1 MTGRSREEITSLL
14 SEHKDQFQKMDQK
27 YNAATFKWQ
36 NEIAMLERRVHD
48 CYEDVDL
55 GNGDKIAVRTALSE
69 EEMLEYA
76 AIEQQQRQLKQK
88 YESMINSPD
97 FIDEASK
104 LTYRMIE
111 LMTAN
116 PLITADWLEEH
127 KDRWP
132 AADVLTILVAF
143 QERLLQ
149 NRLNKVKDLQS
160 FRTE

>member
-1 MTGRSREEITSLL
+1 MAGRSKEEIAALL
-14 SEHKDQFQKMDQK
+14 TQSQPQFQQMDQK

-69 EEMLEYA
+69 EEMQEYGT
-76 AIEQQQRQLKQK
+76 IEQRKAELEKQDP
-88 YESMINSPD
+88 ELSR
-97 FIDEASK
+97 
-104 LTYRMIE
+104 LTYRQIE

-116 PLITADWLEEH
+116 PLITAEWLEEN

-132 AADVLTILVAF
+132 VNDALTIMQAF
-143 QERLLQ
+143 LEGIMSRRM
-149 NRLNKVKDLQS
+149 NRVGDLKS

>member
-1 MTGRSREEITSLL
+1 MLK
-14 SEHKDQFQKMDQK
+14 EHQPNFDKLRAAD
-27 YNAATFKWQ
+27 NAAKFKWQ

-69 EEMLEYA
+69 EEMLEYG
-76 AIEQQQRQLKQK
+76 AIEQRKTGLEKNDP
-88 YESMINSPD
+88 ELSR
-97 FIDEASK
+97 
-104 LTYRMIE
+104 LTYRQIE

-116 PLITADWLEEH
+116 PLITAEWLEEN

-132 AADVLTILVAF
+132 VNDALTIMQAF
-143 QERLLQ
+143 LEGIMTRRM
-149 NRLNKVKDLQS
+149 NRVGDLQK

>member
-1 MTGRSREEITSLL
+1 MTGRSREEISSLL

-27 YNAATFKWQ
+27 YNAATYKWQ

-69 EEMLEYA
+69 EEMQEYG
-76 AIEQQQRQLKQK
+76 AIEQRKTELEKNDP
-88 YESMINSPD
+88 ELSR
-97 FIDEASK
+97 
-104 LTYRMIE
+104 LTYRQIE

-116 PLITADWLEEH
+116 PLITADWLEEN
-127 KDRWP
+127 KDKWP
-132 AADVLTILVAF
+132 VNDALVIMQAF
-143 QERLLQ
+143 LEGIVSRRM
-149 NRLNKVKDLQS
+149 NRVGDLQK

>member
-1 MTGRSREEITSLL
+1 MTGRSREEISSLL
-14 SEHKDQFQKMDQK
+14 SEHKPQFQQMDQK

-69 EEMLEYA
+69 EEMQEYG
-76 AIEQQQRQLKQK
+76 AIEQRKTELEKNDP
-88 YESMINSPD
+88 ELSR
-97 FIDEASK
+97 
-104 LTYRMIE
+104 LTYRQIE

-116 PLITADWLEEH
+116 PLITADWLEEN
-127 KDRWP
+127 KDKWP
-132 AADVLTILVAF
+132 VNDALTIMQAF
-143 QERLLQ
+143 LEGIVSRRM
-149 NRLNKVKDLQS
+149 NRVSDLQK

>member
-14 SEHKDQFQKMDQK
+14 SEHKDQFQKMDQR

-69 EEMLEYA
+69 EEMQEYG
-76 AIEQQQRQLKQK
+76 AIEQRKLQLDKNDP
-88 YESMINSPD
+88 ELSR
-97 FIDEASK
+97 
-104 LTYRMIE
+104 LTYRQIE

-116 PLITADWLEEH
+116 PLITADWLEEN
-127 KDRWP
+127 KDKWP
-132 AADVLTILVAF
+132 VNDALAIMQAF
-143 QERLLQ
+143 LEGIMSRRM
-149 NRLNKVKDLQS
+149 NRVSDLQK

>member
-1 MTGRSREEITSLL
+1 MATPAEIDQSLSQAQPL
-14 SEHKDQFQKMDQK
+14 FERMDQK

-69 EEMLEYA
+69 EEMLEYG
-76 AIEQQQRQLKQK
+76 AIEQRKTELEKDDP
-88 YESMINSPD
+88 ELSR
-97 FIDEASK
+97 
-104 LTYRMIE
+104 LTYRQIE

-116 PLITADWLEEH
+116 PLITADWLEEN
-127 KDRWP
+127 KDKWP
-132 AADVLTILVAF
+132 VNDALAIMQAF
-143 QERLLQ
+143 LEGIMTRRM
-149 NRLNKVKDLQS
+149 NRVGDLQK

>member
-1 MTGRSREEITSLL
+1 MTGRSREEISSLL
-14 SEHKDQFQKMDQK
+14 SEHQPQFQQMDQK

-69 EEMLEYA
+69 EEMQEYG
-76 AIEQQQRQLKQK
+76 AIEQRKTELEKDDP
-88 YESMINSPD
+88 ELSR
-97 FIDEASK
+97 
-104 LTYRMIE
+104 LTYRQIE

-116 PLITADWLEEH
+116 PLITADWLEENKH
-127 KDRWP
+127 RWP
-132 AADVLTILVAF
+132 VNDALVIMQAF
-143 QERLLQ
+143 LEGIMTRRM
-149 NRLNKVKDLQS
+149 NRVGDLQK

>member
-1 MTGRSREEITSLL
+1 MTGRSREEISSLL
-14 SEHKDQFQKMDQK
+14 SEHKDLFQQMDQK

-69 EEMLEYA
+69 EEMQEYG
-76 AIEQQQRQLKQK
+76 AIEQRKTELEKNDP
-88 YESMINSPD
+88 ELSR
-97 FIDEASK
+97 
-104 LTYRMIE
+104 LTYRQIE

-116 PLITADWLEEH
+116 PLITADWLEEN
-127 KDRWP
+127 KDKWP
-132 AADVLTILVAF
+132 VNDALAIMQAF
-143 QERLLQ
+143 LEGIMTRRM
-149 NRLNKVKDLQS
+149 NRVGDLQK

>member
-1 MTGRSREEITSLL
+1 MTGRSREEISSLL
-14 SEHKDQFQKMDQK
+14 SEHQPQFQQMDQK

-69 EEMLEYA
+69 EEMQEYG
-76 AIEQQQRQLKQK
+76 AIEQRKTKLEKDDP
-88 YESMINSPD
+88 ELSR
-97 FIDEASK
+97 
-104 LTYRMIE
+104 LTYRQIE

-116 PLITADWLEEH
+116 PLITTDWLEAN
-127 KDRWP
+127 KDKWP
-132 AADVLTILVAF
+132 VNDALVIMQAF
-143 QERLLQ
+143 LEGIMTRRM
-149 NRLNKVKDLQS
+149 NRVGDLQK

>member
-1 MTGRSREEITSLL
+1 MTGRSREEISSLL
-14 SEHKDQFQKMDQK
+14 SEHQPQFQQMDQK

-69 EEMLEYA
+69 EEMQEYG
-76 AIEQQQRQLKQK
+76 AIEQRKTELEKNDP
-88 YESMINSPD
+88 ELSR
-97 FIDEASK
+97 
-104 LTYRMIE
+104 LTYRQIE

-116 PLITADWLEEH
+116 PLITADWLEEN
-127 KDRWP
+127 KDKWP
-132 AADVLTILVAF
+132 VNDALAIMQAF
-143 QERLLQ
+143 LEGIMTRRM
-149 NRLNKVKDLQS
+149 NRVGDLQK

>member
-1 MTGRSREEITSLL
+1 MTGRSREEISSLL
-14 SEHKDQFQKMDQK
+14 SEHKDQFQQMDQK

-69 EEMLEYA
+69 EEMQEYG
-76 AIEQQQRQLKQK
+76 AIEQRKTKLEKDDP
-88 YESMINSPD
+88 ELSR
-97 FIDEASK
+97 
-104 LTYRMIE
+104 LTYRQIE

-116 PLITADWLEEH
+116 PLITADWLEENKH
-127 KDRWP
+127 RWP
-132 AADVLTILVAF
+132 VNDALVIMQAF
-143 QERLLQ
+143 LEGIMTRRM
-149 NRLNKVKDLQS
+149 NRVGDLQK

>member
-1 MTGRSREEITSLL
+1 MTGRSREEISSLL
-14 SEHKDQFQKMDQK
+14 SEHQPQFQQMDQK

-69 EEMLEYA
+69 EEMQEYG
-76 AIEQQQRQLKQK
+76 AIEQRKTELEKDDP
-88 YESMINSPD
+88 ELSR
-97 FIDEASK
+97 
-104 LTYRMIE
+104 LTYRQIE

-116 PLITADWLEEH
+116 PLITADWLEEN
-127 KDRWP
+127 KDKWP
-132 AADVLTILVAF
+132 VNDALAIMQAF
-143 QERLLQ
+143 LEGIMARRM
-149 NRLNKVKDLQS
+149 NRVGDLQK

>member
-1 MTGRSREEITSLL
+1 MATPAEIEESLNQAQPL
-14 SEHKDQFQKMDQK
+14 FQKMDQR

-76 AIEQQQRQLKQK
+76 AIEQRKTDLEKNDP
-88 YESMINSPD
+88 ELSR
-97 FIDEASK
+97 
-104 LTYRMIE
+104 LTYRQIE

-116 PLITADWLEEH
+116 PLITADWLEENKH
-127 KDRWP
+127 RWP
-132 AADVLTILVAF
+132 VNDALTIMQAF
-143 QERLLQ
+143 LEGIISRRM
-149 NRLNKVKDLQS
+149 NRVGDLQK

>member
-1 MTGRSREEITSLL
+1 MTGRSREEISSLL
-14 SEHKDQFQKMDQK
+14 SEHKDQFQQMDQK

-69 EEMLEYA
+69 EEMQEYG
-76 AIEQQQRQLKQK
+76 AIEQRKTKLEKDDP
-88 YESMINSPD
+88 ELSR
-97 FIDEASK
+97 
-104 LTYRMIE
+104 LTYRQIE

-116 PLITADWLEEH
+116 PLITADWLEEN
-127 KDRWP
+127 KDKWP
-132 AADVLTILVAF
+132 VNDALAIMQAF
-143 QERLLQ
+143 LEGIMARRM
-149 NRLNKVKDLQS
+149 NRVGDLQK

>member
-1 MTGRSREEITSLL
+1 MATPAEIDQSLSQAQPL
-14 SEHKDQFQKMDQK
+14 FERMDQK

-69 EEMLEYA
+69 EEMQEYG
-76 AIEQQQRQLKQK
+76 AIEQRKTDLEKNDP
-88 YESMINSPD
+88 ELSR
-97 FIDEASK
+97 
-104 LTYRMIE
+104 LTYRQIE

-116 PLITADWLEEH
+116 PLITAEWLEAN
-127 KDRWP
+127 KDKWP
-132 AADVLTILVAF
+132 VNDALVIMQAF
-143 QERLLQ
+143 LEGIMTRRM
-149 NRLNKVKDLQS
+149 NRVGDLQK

>member
-1 MTGRSREEITSLL
+1 MATPAEIEESLNQAQPL
-14 SEHKDQFQKMDQK
+14 FQKMDQR

-69 EEMLEYA
+69 EEMQEYG
-76 AIEQQQRQLKQK
+76 AIEQRKTKLEKDDP
-88 YESMINSPD
+88 ELSR
-97 FIDEASK
+97 
-104 LTYRMIE
+104 LTYRQIE

-116 PLITADWLEEH
+116 PLITADWLEENKH
-127 KDRWP
+127 RWP
-132 AADVLTILVAF
+132 VNDALVIMQAF
-143 QERLLQ
+143 LEGIMTRRM
-149 NRLNKVKDLQS
+149 NRVGDLQK

>member
-1 MTGRSREEITSLL
+1 MATPAEIDQSLSQAQPL
-14 SEHKDQFQKMDQK
+14 FQKMEQR

-69 EEMLEYA
+69 EEMQEYG
-76 AIEQQQRQLKQK
+76 AIEQRKTDLEKNDP
-88 YESMINSPD
+88 ELSR
-97 FIDEASK
+97 
-104 LTYRMIE
+104 LTYRQIE

-116 PLITADWLEEH
+116 PLITAEWLEAN
-127 KDRWP
+127 KDKWP
-132 AADVLTILVAF
+132 VNDALVIMQAF
-143 QERLLQ
+143 LEGIMTRRM
-149 NRLNKVKDLQS
+149 NRVGDLQK